1 MVKRG
6 LKNNIDLI
14 DANIAF
20 GTSLQKAQANLFNTE
35 EGKRIT
41 HEAKMLTKILS
52 DAISQGDVQQL
63 FTLEHIAIKRDM
75 ECFGVTER
83 RTSAMAL
90 IVDAAHRFEETA
102 TPDGAKKFLEE
113 VGGGTLPSKI
123 PSTDMVRN
131 AIKNLKAQIKE
142 QIDNTQSPALKL
154 YLSRR
159 RDALDF
165 IRKEYI
171 KNLEAGLGKTPQ
183 RQRGMGRTP

>member
-1 MVKRG
+1 MEKRG
-6 LKNNIDLI
+6 LKNNTDLI
-14 DANIAF
+14 DASISVGNF
-20 GTSLQKAQANLFNTE
+20 LQENQKALFQTTI
-35 EGKRIT
+35 GKEISR
-41 HEAKMLTKILS
+41 EAKTLTKILTK
-52 DAISQGDVQQL
+52 AIEKGDVQQL

-165 IRKEYI
+165 IRKEYV

>member
-1 MVKRG
+1 MEKRG

-14 DANIAF
+14 DASISVGNF
-20 GTSLQKAQANLFNTE
+20 LQENQKALFQTKI
-35 EGKRIT
+35 GKEISR
-41 HEAKMLTKILS
+41 EAKTLTKILTK
-52 DAISQGDVQQL
+52 AIEQGDVQQL

-165 IRKEYI
+165 IRKEYV

>member
-1 MVKRG
+1 MEKRG
-6 LKNNIDLI
+6 LKNNTDLI
-14 DANIAF
+14 DASISVGNF
-20 GTSLQKAQANLFNTE
+20 LQENQKALFQTTI
-35 EGKRIT
+35 GKEISR
-41 HEAKMLTKILS
+41 EAKTLIKILTK
-52 DAISQGDVQQL
+52 AIEKGDVQQL

-165 IRKEYI
+165 IRKEYV

-183 RQRGMGRTP
+183 RQRGMGRTS